1 MANTRISA
9 NPGSDIL
16 KMPAFSEQIVKPATN
31 SKQHHVNIA
40 GRGSIGSNFTQSR
53 EMRPMSQFQGRH
65 SHDQGSSVRRSLFRK
80 TEVHMRRVRQRP
92 GHPGAA
98 VIVHAHAE
106 ARNAEADES
115 DRRQLSDHGPDDVG
129 RMETLC

>member
-40 GRGSIGSNFTQSR
+40 GRDSIGSNFTQSR

-65 SHDQGSSVRRSLFRK
+65 SHDQRSSVRRSLFARLK
-80 TEVHMRRVRQRP
+80 STCDASGSAP
-92 GHPGAA
+92 GIRGAA

-106 ARNAEADES
+106 SRNAEADES
-115 DRRQLSDHGPDDVG
+115 DRRQRSDHGPDDVG